1 MVMYNVYN
9 VYNVYKVYKVY
20 KIIGVGYSYICDTH
34 YTLYTPYTQDT
45 PYTQLQK
52 NHIDVFFRTFR
63 RGHERKKNMR

>member
-1 MVMYNVYN
+1 MYNVYN

-52 NHIDVFFRTFR
+52 KHINVFLELFGEDMNEKRI
-63 RGHERKKNMR
+63 

>member
-20 KIIGVGYSYICDTH
+20 KIIGVGYSHIGDTH
-34 YTLYTPYTQDT
+34 YTLYTHYTQDT

-52 NHIDVFFRTFR
+52 KHIDVFLELFGEDMNEKRI
-63 RGHERKKNMR
+63 